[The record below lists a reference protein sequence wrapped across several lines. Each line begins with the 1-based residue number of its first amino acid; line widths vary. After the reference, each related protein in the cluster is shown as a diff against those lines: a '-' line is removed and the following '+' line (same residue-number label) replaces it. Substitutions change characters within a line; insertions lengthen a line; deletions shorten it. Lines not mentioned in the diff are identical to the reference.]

1 MKLNA
6 LDKKK
11 MLDYI
16 IDAINTSEITVYA
29 VSKATNVRQTTIHN
43 IVNGKTK
50 EPHENNLIAIY
61 DYLLKKQSGSESA
74 KVFEITKNEK
84 PLKSSSSSFDNLLD
98 EKIRIVIKDYSEEKF
113 TDINNHLLFL
123 LRKVSD
129 LESLVKELRNDINKD
144 QSNIS

>member
-1 MKLNA
+1 MKLNN

-16 IDAINTSEITVYA
+16 IEAINNSEITVYA

-61 DYLLKKQSGSESA
+61 EYLLKRQTGSGSA

-84 PLKSSSSSFDNLLD
+84 PLKSSSSFDNLLD
-98 EKIRIVIKDYSEEKF
+98 EKMKIIIKEYSDEKF
-113 TDINNHLLFL
+113 KEINNHLLFL

-129 LESLVKELRNDINKD
+129 LESLNKELRKEINKD

>member
-1 MKLNA
+1 MKLNTV
-6 LDKKK
+6 DKKK

-16 IDAINTSEITVYA
+16 IEAINNGEITVYA

-61 DYLLKKQSGSESA
+61 EYLLKRQTGSGSA

-84 PLKSSSSSFDNLLD
+84 PLKSISSFDNLLD
-98 EKIRIVIKDYSEEKF
+98 EKMRLIIKEYSDEKF
-113 TDINNHLLFL
+113 KEINNHLLFL

-129 LESLVKELRNDINKD
+129 LESLNKELLKDINKD
-144 QSNIS
+144 QSNVS

>member
-16 IDAINTSEITVYA
+16 IEAINTSEITVYA

-61 DYLLKKQSGSESA
+61 NYLLKKQSGSESA

-84 PLKSSSSSFDNLLD
+84 PLKSSSSFDNLLD
-98 EKIRIVIKDYSEEKF
+98 EKMKIIIKEYSDEKF
-113 TDINNHLLFL
+113 KEINNHLLFL

-129 LESLVKELRNDINKD
+129 LESLNKELRKEINKD

>member
-1 MKLNA
+1 MKLNTV
-6 LDKKK
+6 DKKK

-16 IDAINTSEITVYA
+16 IEAINSSETTVYA

-61 DYLLKKQSGSESA
+61 EYLLKRQTGSGSA

-84 PLKSSSSSFDNLLD
+84 PLKSISSFDNLLD
-98 EKIRIVIKDYSEEKF
+98 EKMRIIIKEYSDEKF
-113 TDINNHLLFL
+113 KEINNHLLFL

-129 LESLVKELRNDINKD
+129 LESINKELRKDINKD
-144 QSNIS
+144 QSNVS

>member
-1 MKLNA
+1 MKLNT

-16 IDAINTSEITVYA
+16 IEAINNSEITVYA

-61 DYLLKKQSGSESA
+61 EYLLKRQTGSGSA
-74 KVFEITKNEK
+74 KVFEITKNEN
-84 PLKSSSSSFDNLLD
+84 PPKSIGSFDNLLD
-98 EKIRIVIKDYSEEKF
+98 EKMRKIIKEYSDEKF
-113 TDINNHLLFL
+113 KEINNHLLFL

-129 LESLVKELRNDINKD
+129 LESLNKELLKDINKD
-144 QSNIS
+144 QSNVS

>member
-16 IDAINTSEITVYA
+16 IEAINTSEITVYA
-29 VSKATNVRQTTIHN
+29 VSKATNVRQTTIH
-43 IVNGKTK
+43 
-50 EPHENNLIAIY
+50 
-61 DYLLKKQSGSESA
+61 
-74 KVFEITKNEK
+74 
-84 PLKSSSSSFDNLLD
+84 PLKSISSFDNLLD
-98 EKIRIVIKDYSEEKF
+98 EKMRIIIKEYSDEKF
-113 TDINNHLLFL
+113 KEINNHLLFL

-129 LESLVKELRNDINKD
+129 LESLNKELLKDINKD

>member
-1 MKLNA
+1 MKLNP

-16 IDAINTSEITVYA
+16 IQEINNSEITVYA

-61 DYLLKKQSGSESA
+61 EYLVKKQSGSGGG

-84 PLKSSSSSFDNLLD
+84 PLKSNSSFDNLLD
-98 EKIRIVIKDYSEEKF
+98 EKMRIVIKDYSEEKF

-129 LESLVKELRNDINKD
+129 LESLIKELRKEINKG

>member
-1 MKLNA
+1 MKLNTV
-6 LDKKK
+6 DKKK

-16 IDAINTSEITVYA
+16 IEAINSSEITVYA

-61 DYLLKKQSGSESA
+61 EYLLKRQTGSGSA

-84 PLKSSSSSFDNLLD
+84 PLKSISSFDNLLD
-98 EKIRIVIKDYSEEKF
+98 EKMRIIIKEYSDEKF
-113 TDINNHLLFL
+113 KEINNHLLFL

-129 LESLVKELRNDINKD
+129 LESINKELRKDINKD
-144 QSNIS
+144 QSNVS

>member
-16 IDAINTSEITVYA
+16 IEAINTSEITVYA

-74 KVFEITKNEK
+74 KVFEITKNEN
-84 PLKSSSSSFDNLLD
+84 PLKSISSFDNLLD
-98 EKIRIVIKDYSEEKF
+98 EKMRIIIKEYSDEKF
-113 TDINNHLLFL
+113 KEINNHLLFL

-129 LESLVKELRNDINKD
+129 LESLNKELLKDINKD

>member
-1 MKLNA
+1 MKLNT

-16 IDAINTSEITVYA
+16 IEAINTSEITVYA

-84 PLKSSSSSFDNLLD
+84 PLKSSSSFDNLLD
-98 EKIRIVIKDYSEEKF
+98 EKMKIIIKEYSDEKF
-113 TDINNHLLFL
+113 KEINNHLLFL

-129 LESLVKELRNDINKD
+129 LESLNKELRKEINKD

>member
-1 MKLNA
+1 MKLNI

-11 MLDYI
+11 MLDYVI
-16 IDAINTSEITVYA
+16 EAIKTSKITVYA

-50 EPHENNLIAIY
+50 DPHENNLIAIY
-61 DYLLKKQSGSESA
+61 DYLLKEQSGSESE

-84 PLKSSSSSFDNLLD
+84 PLKSSSSFDNLLD
-98 EKIRIVIKDYSEEKF
+98 EKMRVVMKDYSEEKF

>member
-1 MKLNA
+1 MKLNN

-16 IDAINTSEITVYA
+16 IEAINNSEITVYA

-61 DYLLKKQSGSESA
+61 EYLLKRQTGSGSA

-84 PLKSSSSSFDNLLD
+84 PLKSSSSFDNLLD
-98 EKIRIVIKDYSEEKF
+98 EKMKIIIKEYSDEKF
-113 TDINNHLLFL
+113 KEINNHLLFL

-129 LESLVKELRNDINKD
+129 LESLNKELREEINKD

>member
-1 MKLNA
+1 MLN
-6 LDKKK
+6 
-11 MLDYI
+11 YI
-16 IDAINTSEITVYA
+16 IEAINNSEITVYA

-61 DYLLKKQSGSESA
+61 DYLLKRQTGSGSA

-84 PLKSSSSSFDNLLD
+84 PLKSSSSFDNLLD
-98 EKIRIVIKDYSEEKF
+98 EKMRIIIKEYSDEKF
-113 TDINNHLLFL
+113 KEINNHLLFL

-129 LESLVKELRNDINKD
+129 LESLNKELRKDINKD
-144 QSNIS
+144 QSNVS

>member
-1 MKLNA
+1 MKLNP

-16 IDAINTSEITVYA
+16 IQEINNSEITVYA

-61 DYLLKKQSGSESA
+61 EYLVKKQSGSGDA
-74 KVFEITKNEK
+74 KVFEITKNENL
-84 PLKSSSSSFDNLLD
+84 PKSISSFDTLLD
-98 EKIRIVIKDYSEEKF
+98 EKMRIVIKDYSEEKF

-129 LESLVKELRNDINKD
+129 LESLIKELRKEINSG

>member
-16 IDAINTSEITVYA
+16 IEAINTSEITVYA

-61 DYLLKKQSGSESA
+61 NYLLKKQSGSESA
-74 KVFEITKNEK
+74 KGFEITKNEK
-84 PLKSSSSSFDNLLD
+84 PLKSSSSFDNLLD
-98 EKIRIVIKDYSEEKF
+98 EKMKIIIKEYSDEKF
-113 TDINNHLLFL
+113 KEINNHLLFL

-129 LESLVKELRNDINKD
+129 LESLNKELRKEINKD